1 MDDGFD
7 PYYEWLGIPAR
18 DQPPNWYRLLG
29 IERFEANANVI
40 ERAADRQMGHLRTFQ
55 SGVHAKDSQRL
66 LNEVSA
72 ARIGLLSPERKAA
85 YDEKIRAEFDATFPD
100 FDLSPADLSP
110 ADIPPADLPPSDL
123 PTPPPVAGFDPLP
136 PPPAIAA
143 SAHTNRSAPTVASSP
158 IPAPLRT
165 RRLVRR
171 RKSVWEQPAM
181 WGLIVLLLIL
191 VALVGYASMLIW
203 DVQPPSWL
211 PFPPA
216 KRAIQSL

>member
-110 ADIPPADLPPSDL
+110 ADIPPA
-123 PTPPPVAGFDPLP
+123 
-136 PPPAIAA
+136 IAA

-171 RKSVWEQPAM
+171 RKSVWKQPAM